1 MFALEAQTLSRQTAL
16 NSDFIS
22 SLMDLHCLSPE
33 TNLLT
38 FPLQMSCPAHEH
50 FCKGRSWRA
59 WLCVSLLGP
68 MLWRCFLCMHW
79 FICYCQVRFTVLT
92 VPGLPLDLVIC
103 KTFFYLCYVP
113 TKMHTFLGFPIEYVE
128 KPVLGRGRHKITLA
142 SSSFLVFGVQQSAT
156 KIHPQ

>member
-1 MFALEAQTLSRQTAL
+1 MPRSETHTWCTWADVFALEAQTLSRQTAL

-38 FPLQMSCPAHEH
+38 FPLQMSCPAHGH

-59 WLCVSLLGP
+59 WLCISLLGP

-103 KTFFYLCYVP
+103 KTFFLPLLC
-113 TKMHTFLGFPIEYVE
+113 T
-128 KPVLGRGRHKITLA
+128 HKEAHISWLSYRVCGEGSVGEGKT
-142 SSSFLVFGVQQSAT
+142 
-156 KIHPQ
+156 